1 MPNTYTLENFMNK
14 IKLLCM
20 LVFVSLAVA
29 GLSAQVGWKEYP
41 EAYGAGDIAV
51 QAGIGL
57 GYPVVGDT
65 KVPPIGIAVDVAVPV
80 SDIPLSFGGYVGYT
94 SSSEEYSF
102 YGSDW
107 GYDYSYYIF
116 GARVAYHPN
125 FNIDKLDAYTG
136 ILLGYAGASVKETGT
151 AATGYS
157 SASAGGL
164 VTGAYVGGRY
174 FFLPNVA
181 GYAELGWAIGYL
193 NLGLAVKF

>member
-1 MPNTYTLENFMNK
+1 MNK
-14 IKLLCM
+14 IKLLSM

-65 KVPPIGIAVDVAVPV
+65 KVPPIGIAVDVAVPI

-94 SSSEEYSF
+94 SSSEEFSWA
-102 YGSDW
+102 GDTW

-125 FNIDKLDAYTG
+125 FNLKNVDAYTG
-136 ILLGYAGASVKETGT
+136 ILLGFAGASVKETGT
-151 AATGYS
+151 ASFGS
-157 SASAGGL
+157 SSSAGGL

-193 NLGLAVKF
+193 NLGLTVTF